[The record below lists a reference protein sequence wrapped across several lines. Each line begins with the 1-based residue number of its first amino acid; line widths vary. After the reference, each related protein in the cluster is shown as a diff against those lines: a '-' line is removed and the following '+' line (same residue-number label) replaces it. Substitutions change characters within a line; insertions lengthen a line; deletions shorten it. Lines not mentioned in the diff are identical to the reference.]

1 MMNVISTRR
10 SKQWIIHLLFLVY
23 IAATLF
29 PLLLV
34 FMVSITEEKSLLIH
48 GYSILPHQIDFSAYR
63 YLFHDSQ
70 TIVRAYGVTILVTIA
85 GTIGSLLMTSLFAYP
100 LSRRDFP
107 FRTPLTFYV
116 FFTMLFNG
124 GLVPW
129 YLVYTK
135 YLSLDN
141 TLLALIIP
149 NLLMSGFNILIMR
162 TFFMNTIPPS
172 IIESASID
180 GAGELRIFWQIILR
194 LSLPVMSTIGLF
206 CTLAYWNDWYNSLIF
221 ISDSHNY
228 SIQYLLNKTLLDIQV
243 LLSQTGNSGQS
254 QLLANAPTETI
265 RMAMAIIGIGPIILA
280 YPFFQKYIVQGLT
293 VGAVKG

>member
-1 MMNVISTRR
+1 MTMTTTRPGR
-10 SKQWIIHLLFLVY
+10 EWIIHLLFILY
-23 IAATLF
+23 MAATLF

-48 GYSILPHQIDFSAYR
+48 GYSVLPHKIDFSAYT
-63 YLFHDSQ
+63 YLFHDSPI
-70 TIVRAYGVTILVTIA
+70 IVRAYGITIAVTII
-85 GTIGSLLMTSLFAYP
+85 GTIIGLLLTALFAYP
-100 LSRRDFP
+100 LSRKDFP
-107 FRTPLTFYV
+107 FRKGLSFYV

-135 YLSLDN
+135 YLHIDN
-141 TLLALIIP
+141 SLLALIIP
-149 NLLMSGFNILIMR
+149 NLLIGGFNILIMR

-172 IIESASID
+172 IIESAAID
-180 GAGELRIFWQIILR
+180 GAGEIRIFSQIILR

-206 CTLAYWNDWYNSLIF
+206 NTLAYWNDWYNSLIF
-221 ISDSHNY
+221 INNSRLY

-243 LLSQTGNSGQS
+243 LLNQTGNSGQS
-254 QLLANAPTETI
+254 QLLAHAPTETI